1 MPVRIITPT
10 HCVTQTR
17 LDVDH
22 LEDQQVLKWISNKVS
37 KKLWSDYCMAFFQ
50 HLAFKSPMWTMPNL
64 FLDHTCLLR
73 VQSFT
78 TNDYAHD
85 MGGTAE
91 QILANSKPAA
101 VTAFCSSVFN

>member
-1 MPVRIITPT
+1 LCAAVINVPVRIITPT
-10 HCVTQTR
+10 HCVTQTH

-22 LEDQQVLKWISNKVS
+22 LENQQVLKRISNKVS

-78 TNDYAHD
+78 TKDYAH
-85 MGGTAE
+85 GWNSW
-91 QILANSKPAA
+91 ANSSYFKA
-101 VTAFCSSVFN
+101 CSSDCIL